1 MKLSLLVSIVF
12 QGVMQIER
20 SRRGQHAR
28 QASGI
33 QASGIWIAFSTTLQ
47 VRWSESNYNSSSSND
62 GATLRDDS
70 FALD

>member
-33 QASGIWIAFSTTLQ
+33 WIAFSTTLQ
-47 VRWSESNYNSSSSND
+47 VRWSESNYNSSSSSND